1 MVNADGKEKRK
12 HNQDTKEHK
21 EYFRS
26 FHSSAG
32 NLTLAEEVILQH
44 RFDPVFIAKTV
55 WKTGMS
61 KSIVIIYF
69 GRIEWT
75 ESTSKMALPISE
87 LMAIGST

>member
-1 MVNADGKEKRK
+1 
-12 HNQDTKEHK
+12 
-21 EYFRS
+21 
-26 FHSSAG
+26 
-32 NLTLAEEVILQH
+32 
-44 RFDPVFIAKTV
+44 
-55 WKTGMS
+55 MS